1 MIKFKKGD
9 ILGAIKQINRLVPA
23 GTKCRM
29 LGLDDTYPEQM
40 ITVEWLDKS
49 IMVKGNGWYATRF
62 KLVAHAEK
70 KIALDD
76 KCFGKTIVPR
86 RVRPMP

>member
-9 ILGAIKQINRLVPA
+9 ILGAIEQINHSVPA

-49 IMVKGNGWYATRF
+49 IKTKSNGWYATRF
-62 KLVAHAEK
+62 KLVAPCREK
-70 KIALDD
+70 DSA
-76 KCFGKTIVPR
+76 R
-86 RVRPMP
+86 

>member
-40 ITVEWLDKS
+40 ITVE
-49 IMVKGNGWYATRF
+49 
-62 KLVAHAEK
+62 
-70 KIALDD
+70 
-76 KCFGKTIVPR
+76 
-86 RVRPMP
+86 